1 MKDIQKTIQTLK
13 DKKNLGR
20 FYITIDNVEKYID
33 GFVLDISNEFIL
45 VREFIDFK
53 AKSLII
59 IPLNKVSKINYD
71 KKQKNF
77 TRILK
82 LEKLVDNAL
91 IFDKITL
98 ESYAEIFRAIKK
110 KHKYVIVEDV
120 FEGESN
126 FCIGEIA
133 RVNKASVSI
142 YYFDI
147 MGKVDNFT
155 TTTPFKDI
163 ANIEYDSYYLN
174 TFIKHLK
181 Y

>member
-1 MKDIQKTIQTLK
+1 MTEIQKTLKTLK

-20 FYITIDNVEKYID
+20 FYITVDSVEKYID
-33 GFVLDISNEFIL
+33 GFVLDISKEFIL
-45 VREFIDFK
+45 VREFIDFTP
-53 AKSLII
+53 KSLII
-59 IPLNKVSKINYD
+59 IPLNKLTKIKQD
-71 KKQKNF
+71 RKQKSF

-82 LEKLVDNAL
+82 LEKRVDNAL
-91 IFDKITL
+91 VFDKITL
-98 ESYAEIFRAIKK
+98 KSFAEIFKAIKK

-133 RVNKASVSI
+133 RVNKESVSI

-147 MGKVDNFT
+147 TGKVDITT

-163 ANIEYDSYYLN
+163 ANVEYDSDYLN
-174 TFIKHLK
+174 TFIRHLK
-181 Y
+181 

>member
-1 MKDIQKTIQTLK
+1 MKDQQKKFKILK

-20 FYITIDNVEKYID
+20 FYITVDKIEKYID
-33 GFVLDISNEFIL
+33 GFVLDFSKEFIL
-45 VREFIDFK
+45 IREFVDFTS
-53 AKSLII
+53 KSLII
-59 IPLNKVSKINYD
+59 IPLNKLTKIKYD

-82 LEKLVDNAL
+82 LEKRVDNSL
-91 IFDKITL
+91 VFDKITL
-98 ESYAEIFRAIKK
+98 ESYREIFKAIKK
-110 KHKYVIVEDV
+110 KYKYVIIEDV

-133 RVNKASVSI
+133 RVNKESVSI
-142 YYFDI
+142 FYFDI
-147 MGKVDNFT
+147 MGKVDTYT

-163 ANIEYDSYYLN
+163 TNIEYDSDYLN